1 MKHPTTVAALT
12 PRQKAELVTGEG
24 FWMLKAVP
32 GTDLPG
38 IRVSDG
44 PHGLR
49 KKDSAKRSGSGIDL
63 GRSVPATCFP
73 TAATTACSWDVE
85 LLCEIGRALG
95 QECLAQK
102 VSVLLGPG
110 VNIKRSPLCGRSFEY
125 FSEDPLLT
133 GKLAAALVRGVESKG
148 VGTSVKHFACNSQ
161 EAFRMVIDEVVDER
175 ALREIYLTAFEICV
189 REGKPQTVMNAYN
202 RVNGTYASENDRL
215 QRDILRG
222 EWGFE
227 GLILTDWGASAD
239 RIKGLKSGTDLEMP
253 SSGKHNVEKILS
265 ALASGELEESVLDES
280 VDRIIDLISRA
291 APALKKEH
299 SFSPEA
305 HHDLARR
312 AAAQSAVLL
321 KNSGALPVRP
331 GQKLA
336 VIGEMARTPRYQGAG
351 SSLVNPTR
359 LDNALAALEAL
370 GFETVFDPG
379 TDPVVAAETAKNADI
394 ALVFVGLTP
403 EYEAEGYDRGDMKLP
418 ESHDRL
424 VTEVCKKA
432 KATAVILSGGA
443 PVELPWA
450 DKADAILL
458 AGLGGQGGG
467 SALADLLTG
476 RVNPS
481 GKLAQTWPISLA
493 HTPTFSDYP
502 GGPAVSLHRES
513 VFVGYRYYS
522 TAKVPVAYPFG
533 FGLSYTSFEYSD
545 LALSAES
552 ITEHDGLKVSFTLK
566 NTGDRPGAETVQL
579 YVSDPESTVFRPER
593 ELAAFEKVF
602 LLPGEEKRITL
613 ELERRA
619 FAFFNTLT
627 NTWTVERGEFEI
639 LVGASSADIRLRD
652 RVYVSALAVP
662 MPDHR
667 KTAPEYYSGIPGNF
681 EAILGR
687 PIPPNC
693 RDRSLPLDEYCCL
706 NDAAHTKW
714 GSRISRLAKWLMAR
728 LASGESD
735 RAMLTAMATQLPI
748 RNFVAMSAGVFSP
761 RMARGLLKVLND
773 NQSTPA
779 GFLMILS
786 GVIPALFRLPGL
798 FKEI

>member
-202 RVNGTYASENDRL
+202 RVNGTYASENDHL

-379 TDPVVAAETAKNADI
+379 TNPVVAAETAKNADI

-493 HTPTFSDYP
+493 YTPTFSDYP

-522 TAKVPVAYPFG
+522 TAKVPVA
-533 FGLSYTSFEYSD
+533 TS
-545 LALSAES
+545 
-552 ITEHDGLKVSFTLK
+552 
-566 NTGDRPGAETVQL
+566 
-579 YVSDPESTVFRPER
+579 
-593 ELAAFEKVF
+593 
-602 LLPGEEKRITL
+602 
-613 ELERRA
+613 
-619 FAFFNTLT
+619 
-627 NTWTVERGEFEI
+627 
-639 LVGASSADIRLRD
+639 
-652 RVYVSALAVP
+652 
-662 MPDHR
+662 
-667 KTAPEYYSGIPGNF
+667 
-681 EAILGR
+681 
-687 PIPPNC
+687 
-693 RDRSLPLDEYCCL
+693 
-706 NDAAHTKW
+706 
-714 GSRISRLAKWLMAR
+714 
-728 LASGESD
+728 
-735 RAMLTAMATQLPI
+735 
-748 RNFVAMSAGVFSP
+748 
-761 RMARGLLKVLND
+761 
-773 NQSTPA
+773 
-779 GFLMILS
+779 
-786 GVIPALFRLPGL
+786 
-798 FKEI
+798 